1 MTIAIGKNIRKYR
14 EEKGYTRLQ
23 FAELIDRAYSTL
35 RSYEC
40 GIVRPSPSVL
50 LKMAVVLEISILD
63 ILRT

>member
-14 EEKGYTRLQ
+14 EEKVYTRLQ

-50 LKMAVVLEISILD
+50 LKMAVVL
-63 ILRT
+63 